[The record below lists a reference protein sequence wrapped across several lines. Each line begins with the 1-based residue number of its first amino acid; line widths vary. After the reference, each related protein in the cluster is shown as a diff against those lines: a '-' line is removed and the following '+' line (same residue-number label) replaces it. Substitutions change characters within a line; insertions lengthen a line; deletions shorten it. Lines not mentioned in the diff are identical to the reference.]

1 MNIEN
6 RFVLVAVC
14 LTFIAGAFGCRRA
27 EQPRPPVE
35 APAASAGPKVSKI
48 VFVGKEHAC
57 DCTRKAV
64 DASWA
69 ALQKALGPTAKL
81 PIEKMYVDTEAAR
94 VEAYRSQKPIMALP
108 AIYFVDGK
116 GAVLDQLQG
125 EVNETQVQPILDKLQ

>member
-1 MNIEN
+1 MNIDK
-6 RFVLVAVC
+6 RCVLIAVC
-14 LTFIAGAFGCRRA
+14 FASVAGAASCRRP
-27 EQPRPPVE
+27 EPPRPSAT
-35 APAASAGPKVSKI
+35 APAAAAAPKLSKI

-64 DASWA
+64 DASWT

-108 AIYFVDGK
+108 AIYFVDGQ
-116 GAVLDQLQG
+116 GTVLDQLQG
-125 EVNETQVQPILDKLQ
+125 EVNETQVQPILSKLQ